1 MRKIAGSFVVA
12 GLIGFTTL
20 SSATADSAAGL
31 KALDPDNDGTIDLA
45 EAQAG
50 GAKLFKNFLILTRM
64 ARSTPRN
71 LPAGSTSQV
80 SRPPTRTATAH
91 STPRNMQP

>member
-12 GLIGFTTL
+12 GLIGFMTL
-20 SSATADSAAGL
+20 SSAMADSAAGL

-50 GAKLFKNFLILTRM
+50 GAKLFKTLILTRM